1 MGKKCIP
8 GVICIENMTLF
19 LLIVIVVL
27 LVYMHYMIRKRSDA
41 NSSSPSKEIVVVSP
55 MAAPSLGKITNTL
68 ATDTF
73 KDPYAPPLIEYPPNF
88 ARVETIRRPVVGLP
102 VNIQTRGYEDEF
114 QQMGILT
121 RTSKEDMILP
131 LMGRKI
137 MNGRDKWQFYA
148 ISNTGSVN
156 TKLPVRA
163 EGRDCMSEY
172 GCNDIMDRDVVYVGG
187 YNDAFRV
194 TKYANN
200 LLRYLPI
207 L

>member
-8 GVICIENMTLF
+8 GVVCIENMTLF
-19 LLIVIVVL
+19 LLIIIVIL
-27 LVYMHYMIRKRSDA
+27 LVYMHYSMRPRYSENRSTKEVVYLPSTPALGMIS
-41 NSSSPSKEIVVVSP
+41 
-55 MAAPSLGKITNTL
+55 NTV

-73 KDPYAPPLIEYPPNF
+73 KDPYAPPLIEYPPDF
-88 ARVETIRRPVVGLP
+88 ATVGQMRRPIVGIP
-102 VNIQTRGYEDEF
+102 INSRTRGYDEEF
-114 QQMGILT
+114 QQMGILI
-121 RTSKEDMILP
+121 RSKDEMILP

-137 MNGRDKWQFYA
+137 INGRDKWQFYA

-172 GCNDIMDRDVVYVGG
+172 GCNDIMDRYVVYVGG

>member
-19 LLIVIVVL
+19 LLVVIVIL
-27 LVYMHYMIRKRSDA
+27 LVYLHYTIWNKKSEKTV
-41 NSSSPSKEIVVVSP
+41 SSKEFIYLPS
-55 MAAPSLGKITNTL
+55 APSSLGNISNTL

-102 VNIQTRGYEDEF
+102 VNMQTRGYEDEF

-156 TKLPVRA
+156 TKLPIHA
-163 EGRDCMSEY
+163 KGRDCMSEY
-172 GCNDIMDRDVVYVGG
+172 GCEEIMNGDLVYVGG
-187 YNDAFRV
+187 YNDAFQV

-200 LLRYLPI
+200 LLRYLPV